1 MNVKSKV
8 GDEVTNMEIL
18 ERVGERHTV
27 MTAIQTGRIF
37 LLDTFYAM
45 KGFLKPSLKIVEGN
59 NVPVWQR
66 KQYVS

>member
-1 MNVKSKV
+1 MLKV
-8 GDEVTNMEIL
+8 RWMDQVANMEML
-18 ERVGERHTV
+18 ERVGERHILI
-27 MTAIQTGRIF
+27 MAIQTLRIF

-59 NVPVWQR
+59 NEPVWPR